1 MAVTAQATA
10 AEVTSWATAGTV
22 VCQSCD
28 MATSNGPN
36 MLSAVKTAKTVPPI
50 VIRNRGVLTG
60 WVGSDEVGMARC
72 DESRYQVAVDRA
84 RRSASGLMLSSL
96 A

>member
-1 MAVTAQATA
+1 MAVTVQATA

-22 VCQSCD
+22 VCQSWA
-28 MATSNGPN
+28 MTINSGPN
-36 MLSAVKTAKTVPPI
+36 MLSAVKTVKTVPPI

-60 WVGSDEVGMARC
+60 WVGADEVGMARC
-72 DESRYQVAVDRA
+72 DESRYQFAVDRA
-84 RRSASGLMLSSL
+84 RRTASGLMLSSL

>member
-1 MAVTAQATA
+1 MAVAAQATA

-36 MLSAVKTAKTVPPI
+36 MLSAVKTAKTVQPI
-50 VIRNRGVLTG
+50 VTRNMGVLTG
-60 WVGSDEVGMARC
+60 RVGSDDVGMARC
-72 DESRYQVAVDRA
+72 DESRYQFAADGATTGVP
-84 RRSASGLMLSSL
+84 
-96 A
+96 

>member
-1 MAVTAQATA
+1 MAVAAQATA

-28 MATSNGPN
+28 MAINSGPN

-50 VIRNRGVLTG
+50 VIRNMGALTG
-60 WVGSDEVGMARC
+60 WVGSDEVGMDAC
-72 DESRYQVAVDRA
+72 DESRYQVAADRA
-84 RRSASGLMLSSL
+84 TTGMPKKKSVF
-96 A
+96 